1 MMNPE
6 VFKILDHSYQGGRG
20 FFTLQGTG
28 ELPGKAIA
36 FHLLEV
42 PPAVFNWR
50 YFPLPITVLPAARN
64 DCRLLL
70 QREELTENTKVRKR

>member
-6 VFKILDHSYQGGRG
+6 VFKILEHSYQGGRG

-36 FHLLEV
+36 VHLLESS
-42 PPAVFNWR
+42 ACSFQLDI
-50 YFPLPITVLPAARN
+50 LPTAHRSAAS
-64 DCRLLL
+64 C
-70 QREELTENTKVRKR
+70 

>member
-6 VFKILDHSYQGGRG
+6 VFKILDQSYQGGRG

-28 ELPGKAIA
+28 ELPGKTIA
-36 FHLLEV
+36 FHLRVL
-42 PPAVFNWR
+42 PSVFNWL
-50 YFPLPITVLPAARN
+50 YFPLPIAVLPATRN

-70 QREELTENTKVRKR
+70 QWAELKENTQS